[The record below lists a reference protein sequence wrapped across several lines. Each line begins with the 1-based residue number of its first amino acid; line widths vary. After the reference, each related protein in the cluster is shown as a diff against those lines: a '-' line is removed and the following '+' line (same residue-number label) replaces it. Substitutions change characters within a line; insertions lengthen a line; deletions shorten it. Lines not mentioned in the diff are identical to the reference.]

1 MSSLTD
7 KQERFCLE
15 YVVDFNATDA
25 ARRAGYSEHSA
36 SEIGYEN
43 LRKPQLQQRVRELA
57 KETAERVQ
65 ITAESILE
73 GLWGEAHQASSDSAR
88 VRAWELLGKHLA
100 LFTDRLEIT
109 EIPDAATV
117 RDWIN
122 ELERDANA

>member
-1 MSSLTD
+1 MSLTD

-25 ARRAGYSEHSA
+25 ARRAGYSDKTAHS
-36 SEIGYEN
+36 IGWEN
-43 LRKPQLQQRVRELA
+43 LRKPEIQQRVRELA
-57 KETAERVQ
+57 KETAERAQ

-73 GLWGEAHQASSDSAR
+73 GLWAEAHQASSDSAR

-100 LFTDRLEIT
+100 LFTDRLEVS

-117 RDWIN
+117 RQWID
-122 ELERDANA
+122 ELEAEANR

>member
-7 KQERFCLE
+7 KQQRFTEE
-15 YVVDFNATDA
+15 YVVDFNGTQA
-25 ARRAGYSEHSA
+25 AIRAGYAENSA
-36 SEIGYEN
+36 HVAASRLLSN
-43 LRKPQLQQRVRELA
+43 DKVQQVVRELA
-57 KETAERVQ
+57 RETAESVH
-65 ITAESILE
+65 ISAEAVLE
-73 GLWGEAHQASSDSAR
+73 RLWEEAHHAKSDSAR
-88 VRAWELLGKHLA
+88 VRALELVGRHFA